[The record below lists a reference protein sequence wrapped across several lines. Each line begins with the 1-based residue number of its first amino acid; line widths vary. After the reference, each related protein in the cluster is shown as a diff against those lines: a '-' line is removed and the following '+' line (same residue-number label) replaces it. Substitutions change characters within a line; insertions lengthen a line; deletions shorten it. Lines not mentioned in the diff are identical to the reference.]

1 MDDRRIEE
9 MLRESWK
16 PEPPDGMRE
25 RVLRRAR
32 GELAHSRQP
41 VLGMSRWKFAL
52 ASLGLL
58 VILLANISDHARQIR
73 LSATMHGSPLTKMTA
88 PYTVKGDLLAWR
100 REIQRSLVLAP
111 TGAGLVNGLKGD
123 DLL

>member
-9 MLRESWK
+9 MLRTSWK
-16 PEPPDGMRE
+16 PESPDGMRE

-32 GELAHSRQP
+32 GELANSRRP

-88 PYTVKGDLLAWR
+88 SHTGKSGLLTWR
-100 REIQRSLVLAP
+100 RQIERSLALAP
-111 TGAGLVNGLKGD
+111 TGAGLINGLKGD